1 MNLEDIKLREIV
13 KVLEVFQKNIVAG
26 GGMKRLHLNLKI
38 ETTLS
43 SNPSG
48 NKLDRVGVQGSN
60 REWRP
65 LRPLKEFLP
74 RH

>member
-48 NKLDRVGVQGSN
+48 NK
-60 REWRP
+60 
-65 LRPLKEFLP
+65 
-74 RH
+74 